1 MVTEAA
7 WALAGLGAAWWGGR
21 AALHHAIVRALHA
34 PRLAHDPPPQARRL
48 DAGHVTAL
56 RLPGPRG
63 RRLAAWL
70 VTPRA
75 PAQPLSPQPLLP
87 SPLPVVLAL
96 HGWGANASTLW
107 PVVPPLLSAGW
118 AVLLLDARCHGESD
132 ADTFASLPRFAEDMA
147 AGLAWLAAQPHL
159 DVGRLALLGHSVGA
173 AAALLLASRAAQGQ
187 GGLPPQA
194 RVRAVVS
201 LAAFAHPEE
210 VMRRLLAERGVPWPW
225 PGRAV
230 LRHVER
236 AIGAR
241 FGDIAPVRT
250 IGAVPCP
257 VLLVHG
263 RDDATTPLADALRLR
278 DAAPDAELLAV
289 AGGHDLRAALAP
301 QAERVLAFLRRALAG
316 AAGVGCSASR
326 SPPT

>member
-21 AALHHAIVRALHA
+21 AALHQAIVRALHA

-70 VTPRA
+70 VTPQA
-75 PAQPLSPQPLLP
+75 PSKSSEP
-87 SPLPVVLAL
+87 SLPVVLAL

-147 AGLAWLAAQPHL
+147 AGLSWLAAQPGV

-173 AAALLLASRAAQGQ
+173 AAALLLASRAARGQ
-187 GGLPPQA
+187 GGLPPGA
-194 RVRAVVS
+194 RVRVVVS

-236 AIGAR
+236 AIGER
-241 FGDIAPVRT
+241 FDHIAPLRT

-289 AGGHDLRAALAP
+289 DGGHDLREALAP
-301 QAERVLAFLRRALAG
+301 QADRVLAFLRRALAG
-316 AAGVGCSASR
+316 AADVGCSASR
-326 SPPT
+326 SLPP